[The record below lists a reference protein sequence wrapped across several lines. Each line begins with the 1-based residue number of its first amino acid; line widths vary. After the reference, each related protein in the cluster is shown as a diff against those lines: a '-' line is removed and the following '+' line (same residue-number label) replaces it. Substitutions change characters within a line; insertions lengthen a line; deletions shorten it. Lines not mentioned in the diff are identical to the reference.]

1 MGRERVRA
9 ARVSRSR
16 STMSFQVQ
24 PAPRMAKAPTK
35 NRMRCQRLT
44 WLPAWMAASPTDH
57 QHGISRK
64 PGPDRAV
71 ETSQLQIRA
80 RPRGG
85 EAVDP
90 VSSRIGDA
98 TRAAGHRA
106 SGLPDSV
113 SKVPWPFLV
122 ELVSGTTG
130 VVPRAS
136 LRLGPLGR
144 GPWAATSQICLLVC
158 EALLCPDLTCWSTSG
173 GTPQV
178 VL

>member
-1 MGRERVRA
+1 MASAEARTRSGGRDEPA
-9 ARVSRSR
+9 ADKGA
-16 STMSFQVQ
+16 ST
-24 PAPRMAKAPTK
+24 R
-35 NRMRCQRLT
+35 
-44 WLPAWMAASPTDH
+44 
-57 QHGISRK
+57 
-64 PGPDRAV
+64 
-71 ETSQLQIRA
+71 
-80 RPRGG
+80 G

-90 VSSRIGDA
+90 VSGRIGDA

-122 ELVSGTTG
+122 EFVSGTTG

-173 GTPQV
+173 GTPQA
-178 VL
+178 VLCSSETLEHLGFSPKEQP